1 MFKRKNPDLGVNPAS
16 SPRNAFD
23 LSERH
28 LYTQAPGMLLPVFV
42 KDMNPDERI
51 KVDFSSQIQ
60 AQTLKGRAFI
70 GMQQQFAAYFV
81 PYRYLWSY
89 WQSFVTGLSTN
100 NTITSSLMI
109 NKNVP
114 SSLKAPCF
122 NPYQVLVNGFGNI
135 SSFGKPSEGNP
146 KSFVSDS
153 AYDSLGYSFNAGF
166 ARLFDMLGYGALYQH
181 KDNKY
186 SDDLMQYQLNAFR
199 FLAYQKIY
207 QDHFLDD
214 RFEQRH
220 PEWYNVDNCSDDN
233 GRFLC
238 NAQHFFEPRYA
249 KYNRDLLTNFQPA
262 PLFISNVDNKIKA
275 FTGTLPFTSDS
286 LREASFSSGSTVLDR
301 FRPDLDGG
309 QTRSDTG
316 FATARDD
323 INAITASTIRNLF
336 ALDKMAQISSRAAKT
351 YRAQMLAHYGVSVSD
366 DSRLSMY
373 CGGSS
378 FDLDSTPVIA
388 TADGAKDGSNLF
400 GEQSS
405 FIDNRNGGSVDFE
418 SKDFG
423 VFMIISWLSPSPRW
437 DSLGLDPFNKKSVSE
452 DYFHPETADLGL
464 QPLTT
469 DMVNSL
475 DFIYS
480 SGAGVFPETQ
490 IGDFKSS
497 AEKVYGWSP
506 RYSEYKS
513 SFDKLHG
520 EFRKPIKF
528 HKDSKV
534 VPFTQGS
541 LSFLTTHNSRLTTI
555 HDAITLYDISV
566 SPGCLDDV
574 VEVAYNGL
582 ESTDPFRVDTSFGCV
597 VVRNMSVN
605 GLPRIN

>member
-42 KDMNPDERI
+42 KDMNPDEKI

-109 NKNVP
+109 NKNMP
-114 SSLKAPCF
+114 FLLKAPYF
-122 NPYQVLVNGFGNI
+122 NPYQILTNGFGNI
-135 SSFGKPSEGNP
+135 GSFGKPAEDNP
-146 KSFVSDS
+146 KSFVTNS
-153 AYDSLGYSFNAGF
+153 AYDSLGYSFNAGY
-166 ARLFDMLGYGALYQH
+166 ARLFDMLGYGALYQN

-220 PEWYNVDNCSDDN
+220 PEWYNVDNCSDGN
-233 GRFLC
+233 GRFIC

-275 FTGTLPFTSDS
+275 FTGNPALSFTFDDS
-286 LREASFSSGSTVLDR
+286 FVDLIGDSNSGG
-301 FRPDLDGG
+301 F
-309 QTRSDTG
+309 QTSLS
-316 FATARDD
+316 
-323 INAITASTIRNLF
+323 ASTIRNLF

-351 YRAQMLAHYGVSVSD
+351 YRAQMLAHYGVKVSD
-366 DSRLSMY
+366 DSRLSKY

-388 TADGAKDGSNLF
+388 TADGAKDNSNLF

-405 FIDNRNGGSVDFE
+405 FIDNRNGGSIDFE

-437 DSLGLDPFNKKSVSE
+437 DSLGLDPFNKKFVSE

-475 DFIYS
+475 DFIYA
-480 SGAGVFPETQ
+480 SGGGVFPSTQ
-490 IGDFKSS
+490 VGEFKTS
-497 AEKVYGWSP
+497 ASKVYGWSP

-513 SFDKLHG
+513 SYDKLHG

-528 HKDSKV
+528 HKDSKI

-597 VVRNMSVN
+597 LIRNMSVN